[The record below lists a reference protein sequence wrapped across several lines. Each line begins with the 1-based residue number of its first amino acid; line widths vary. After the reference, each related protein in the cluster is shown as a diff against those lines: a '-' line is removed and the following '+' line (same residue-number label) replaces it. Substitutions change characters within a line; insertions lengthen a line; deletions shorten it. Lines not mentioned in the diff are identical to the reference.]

1 MTTAADERGDI
12 ARGGALSLIGA
23 SLSAVLGLVLTVVL
37 ARSLGDYGSG
47 VVLQAMSVF
56 AIVLSI
62 AKFGLDSTSVW
73 LLPRVL
79 IDDPRDVPAA
89 LSTIL
94 LLTVATSSVVTL
106 VVQALVPHIWP
117 ETSAVGQAV
126 RMAVWFIPAGA
137 LVLVMGSAVR
147 ALGTVRD
154 YVLLGNIALPAL
166 RLPAVTIA
174 AAAASSLTTVS
185 LAWAAPNVL
194 VALLLAV
201 TLMRLQQRP
210 GYARPTRASM
220 RRYGRPIA
228 RFASPRTVS
237 AGLEQSLLWLD
248 VLIVGLVAG
257 PAAAGLYG
265 GASRFVQAG
274 LVIDSALRVV
284 VSPRLSSLIH
294 QRDISS
300 TQNLYS
306 IASVWLVLFASPLY
320 IVLAVFSPL
329 ILSILGSSFVAGS
342 WALTILC
349 VGATVTFLA
358 GNIHSVL
365 LMSGRSG
372 LASINKAIVLVL
384 NVAGNVLLIPLW
396 GINGAAF
403 AWAVAMVA
411 DATLAGVQVWRVV
424 GVRFRIAEVLRALL
438 VGVSTLGVAS
448 ALAALFLG
456 QSWFAFAVA
465 LLAGGAAYVCLC
477 IRLRRRLYLDGLRG
491 VILRRG

>member
-1 MTTAADERGDI
+1 
-12 ARGGALSLIGA
+12 
-23 SLSAVLGLVLTVVL
+23 
-37 ARSLGDYGSG
+37 
-47 VVLQAMSVF
+47 
-56 AIVLSI
+56 
-62 AKFGLDSTSVW
+62 
-73 LLPRVL
+73 
-79 IDDPRDVPAA
+79 
-89 LSTIL
+89 
-94 LLTVATSSVVTL
+94 
-106 VVQALVPHIWP
+106 
-117 ETSAVGQAV
+117 
-126 RMAVWFIPAGA
+126 MAVWFIPAGA

-294 QRDISS
+294 RRDISS

-411 DATLAGVQVWRVV
+411 DATLAGVQVWRMV